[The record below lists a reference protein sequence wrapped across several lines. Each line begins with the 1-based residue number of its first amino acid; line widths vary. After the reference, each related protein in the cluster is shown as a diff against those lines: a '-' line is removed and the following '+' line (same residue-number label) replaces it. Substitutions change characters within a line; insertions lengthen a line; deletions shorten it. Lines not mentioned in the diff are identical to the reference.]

1 MRVITVQDL
10 ERNFGEVELLEDGSF
25 KFKDQL
31 PAATYFYHA
40 RLGADASS
48 HDMLTVSIDVD
59 DDEFSSQLLRGIPG
73 FPLRFDALTPAQIGN
88 NKYGFEQVIFAPP
101 SYHKF
106 MKGRLDS
113 ERSNLFLCV
122 PCFVSEFSG
131 DESVDEFEFMRRSSV
146 EALRWTRSIRPK
158 ISMRVDNPSTGV
170 STGID
175 YTVVS
180 FDELLSEVSRLT
192 SGQGFVEI
200 LNFRGAVREVV
211 ARSESVFAL
220 IRDRDDS
227 RGELL
232 ALTELRSLLWEFVS
246 QA

>member
-1 MRVITVQDL
+1 MRVITKQDL
-10 ERNFGEVELLEDGSF
+10 ERNFGEVALLDDGSF
-25 KFKDQL
+25 KFEDRL
-31 PAATYFYHA
+31 PGATYFYHA

-48 HDMLTVSIDVD
+48 HDLLTVSIDVE
-59 DDEFSSQLLRGIPG
+59 DDEFSSRLLRASLG
-73 FPLRFDALTPAQIGN
+73 FSLSFDALTPAPIAN

-131 DESVDEFEFMRRSSV
+131 DESVDEFEFMRRSSAD
-146 EALRWTRSIRPK
+146 ALKWNRTIRPK

-170 STGID
+170 SIGSG
-175 YTVVS
+175 YALVS
-180 FDELLSEVSRLT
+180 FDELVYEVSRLK
-192 SGQGFVEI
+192 SGQGFVEV
-200 LNFRGAVREVV
+200 LNFRGTVRDVV
-211 ARSESVFAL
+211 AQPDDVFAL

-227 RGELL
+227 RVELL
-232 ALTELRSLLWEFVS
+232 ALTELRSQLWEFVI